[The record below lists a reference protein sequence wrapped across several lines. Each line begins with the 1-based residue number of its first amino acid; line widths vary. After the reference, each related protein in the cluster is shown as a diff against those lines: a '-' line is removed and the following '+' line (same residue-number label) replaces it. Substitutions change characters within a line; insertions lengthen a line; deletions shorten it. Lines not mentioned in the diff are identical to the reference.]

1 MQYKGTG
8 AALNIGA
15 AGPRS
20 FNKHTY
26 RPRHHTQRETE
37 HGERTPTDT

>member
-15 AGPRS
+15 AGPLS
-20 FNKHTY
+20 FNKYAY
-26 RPRHHTQRETE
+26 RQRRHTQRETE